1 LVTSDRPYEL
11 REIALTTANDLEPTA
26 PVARHPVHAILAP
39 VPLTCFVGAFLTDI
53 VYWRTAEMMWADF
66 SAWLLTVGVIIGV
79 LAAIA
84 GLIDLIG
91 NRRRIRSQAPAW
103 PPMLGYLVV
112 LVLAF
117 FNMLIH
123 TRDAWTSV
131 VPTGIVLSL
140 ITVLLLPFTGW
151 LGWSVVYHHHRV
163 GVAK

>member
-1 LVTSDRPYEL
+1 MTPADH
-11 REIALTTANDLEPTA
+11 LEPTA
-26 PVARHPVHAILAP
+26 PIARHPIHAIL
-39 VPLTCFVGAFLTDI
+39 VPIPITCFVGAFLTDI
-53 VYWRTAEMMWADF
+53 AYWRSAEMMWADF

-84 GLIDLIG
+84 GLIDFIG
-91 NRRRIRSQAPAW
+91 NRRIRSQSPAW
-103 PPMLGYLVV
+103 PHLLGNVAV

-117 FNMLIH
+117 FNTLIH

-140 ITVLLLPFTGW
+140 ITVLILPFTGW
-151 LGWSVVYHHHRV
+151 LGWSLVYRHGV